1 MGEECLMHEEKRM
14 ATKFQGDLED
24 LQALV
29 TGAGIDGVWKEEP
42 GGKHAFKST
51 NGGVLNWWPG
61 TGTTQFQGQP
71 AGKAALEA
79 AVSGEVSVAAA
90 ARPAAVAARVIADA
104 KLPRQIF
111 IVHGHDTDARD
122 QLELALHRLGLE
134 PFVLMNSS
142 GEGKTLI
149 EALEGKIGRDY
160 SSDFGIVLM
169 TPDDIGYSKKDGAER
184 GEPRVRQN
192 VLLETGMLLS
202 SLTRARMAIVVKG
215 HVELPSDLQGIIR
228 FGYND
233 HVKEVVP
240 KLCQRLKEAGF
251 DLQPAQIASAAQ

>member
-1 MGEECLMHEEKRM
+1 MPPKFKGSFEELHTLIEAAGVKGAWQEEGGAKRC
-14 ATKFQGDLED
+14 FRSQD
-24 LQALV
+24 
-29 TGAGIDGVWKEEP
+29 
-42 GGKHAFKST
+42 
-51 NGGVLNWWPG
+51 GGVLNWWPS
-61 TGTTQFQGQP
+61 TGTLQLQGQ
-71 AGKAALEA
+71 
-79 AVSGEVSVAAA
+79 
-90 ARPAAVAARVIADA
+90 ADA
-104 KLPRQIF
+104 KQALEGALAGGTSAQVAQPSATPNKPHRQIF

-134 PFVLMNSS
+134 PFVLMNTS

-169 TPDDIGYSKKDGAER
+169 TPDDIGYAKKDGPER
-184 GEPRVRQN
+184 AEPRARQN
-192 VLLETGMLLS
+192 AILETGMLLS
-202 SLTRARMAIVVKG
+202 SLTRSRMAIVVKG

-251 DLQPAQIASAAQ
+251 DLQPSQIAAAAQ

>member
-1 MGEECLMHEEKRM
+1 
-14 ATKFQGDLED
+14 
-24 LQALV
+24 
-29 TGAGIDGVWKEEP
+29 
-42 GGKHAFKST
+42 
-51 NGGVLNWWPG
+51 VLNWWPG
-61 TGTTQFQGQP
+61 TGTLQFQGKTEGKKALEQALSGTTRAQP
-71 AGKAALEA
+71 AG
-79 AVSGEVSVAAA
+79 
-90 ARPAAVAARVIADA
+90 PAAKPA
-104 KLPRQIF
+104 KPQRQIF

-122 QLELALHRLGLE
+122 QLELTLHRLGLE
-134 PFVLMNSS
+134 PFVLMNTS

-160 SSDFGIVLM
+160 STDFGITLM
-169 TPDDIGYSKKDGAER
+169 TPDDVGYAKKDGTER
-184 GEPRVRQN
+184 AEPRARQN
-192 VLLETGMLLS
+192 VILETGMLLS